1 MNDLFSEIDDI
12 FHSRSLAVYGVSRKG
27 GLGNILLQGFIDQ
40 EFPKI
45 FIVNPRIT
53 ESNVKI
59 MGIPVF
65 SDLKSIG
72 EPVDLVICSTHP
84 KFVRDIIIECGEN
97 GVKAVIIFTAG
108 FGEKNEEGR
117 KTERELLKIAR
128 KYQMRLIGPNCM
140 GLYCPSSKIS
150 FFPALPTESGS
161 LGLISQSGSIAN
173 IMAFIS
179 MLKGMY
185 FSKAISYGNG
195 IDLSFNDFLEYLGND
210 PNTNIIA
217 CYMEGVKDGRRFI
230 ELVKKIKKPIIIWK
244 AGITPSGSK
253 AAQSH
258 TGSLSGNNKLWNN
271 VFDQYGVIRVFNLEE
286 MVSMIQAFINP
297 IPVSNCRVAI
307 LSGPGGPA
315 VSSADACEMNN
326 LKLAELTN
334 ETKLKLQEILPKF
347 GSSDSN
353 PIDLSLQ
360 VQVDPNLEKNAYEAV
375 GMDSNVDMILIW
387 LATLNPRHKD
397 LINLQ
402 EKISKPIALVSAIDV
417 NVSPDSFS
425 GAMRRSFIQIRTKEI
440 PKIIMNMNQKGISI
454 HPNENLAAKAL
465 YNIYKFYNKSKKS
478 LVFTQQEKF

>member
-12 FHSRSLAVYGVSRKG
+12 FHSKSLAIYGVSRKG

-45 FIVNPRIT
+45 FIINPRIT

-84 KFVRDIIIECGEN
+84 KFVQEIIIECGEN
-97 GVKAVIIFTAG
+97 GVRTVIIFSAG
-108 FGEKNEEGR
+108 FGEKNEEG
-117 KTERELLKIAR
+117 KKAEKELLKIAR

-140 GLYCPSSKIS
+140 GLYCPSSKLS

-161 LGLISQSGSIAN
+161 LGFISQSGSIAN
-173 IMAFIS
+173 LMAFIS
-179 MLKGMY
+179 MLKGIY

-195 IDLSFNDFLEYLGND
+195 IDLSFNDFLEYLGDD

-217 CYMEGVKDGRRFI
+217 CYLEGLDDGRRFI
-230 ELVKKIKKPIIIWK
+230 ELVKKIRKPIIIWK
-244 AGITPSGSK
+244 AGITPAGSK
-253 AAQSH
+253 AAHSH
-258 TGSLSGNNKLWNN
+258 TGSICGNNKLWNK
-271 VFDQYGVIRVFNLEE
+271 VFDQYGVMRVYNLEE
-286 MVSMIQAFINP
+286 ITSMIQAFINP
-297 IPVSNCRVAI
+297 IPVRNCRVAI

-334 ETKLKLQEILPKF
+334 DSKMKLQEIIPEF
-347 GSSDSN
+347 GSSVSN

-360 VQVDPNLEKNAYEAV
+360 VQFDPILEKNAYEIV
-375 GMDSNVDMILIW
+375 GMDSNVDMMLIW
-387 LATLNPRHKD
+387 LTMLNPRYKD
-397 LINLQ
+397 LIKLQ
-402 EKISKPIALVSAIDV
+402 EKISKPIAIVSAIDV
-417 NVSPDSFS
+417 NVSSDIFTNTVK
-425 GAMRRSFIQIRTKEI
+425 RSFIHIRAKKV
-440 PKIIMNMNQKGISI
+440 PGIINNLNQNGISV
-454 HPNENLAAKAL
+454 HPNEHLAAKAL
-465 YNIYKFYNKSKKS
+465 YNIYQFYNKSKKS
-478 LVFTQQEKF
+478 INS